1 MIRAI
6 LKNPNYASLALIISV
21 ALWHL
26 ILAGRVNLS
35 VDEAHYAL
43 YGIHLDWSY
52 FDHPP
57 MVGWLNA
64 LILPFTQS
72 DLGLRLLPIGFFALS
87 SWMLHK
93 IASRLFP
100 EFAWVGFWSLALINS
115 AIMFQ
120 LLSISMLPD
129 TPIMLASLMVFW
141 TLLNLREQL
150 QLKHWIWLG
159 IWLGVAGLSKY
170 TAVTLVFSLTLV
182 VLLERRFE
190 WLKQPG
196 LVISIAISALL
207 IAPVIVWNA
216 QHDWIS
222 FLYQI
227 NHGTHNSDWD
237 WLRVLQ
243 TQAAQLAVYS
253 PLLFILGWWLALTP
267 WLKNNNTRLLAIF
280 ALPTLFLFALGSG
293 YEMSLPHWTQLA
305 WLFLAP
311 AVVLWVWQHWHSRW
325 MRGATYAS
333 SALTLLASLALNT
346 HLFTPWLPFDNNQD
360 MTREL
365 QGWPEV
371 VERAQFYQAKA
382 PNTVLVANNWSQA
395 SRIAWYARPQPIYI
409 TDNRFDQFDLWFGNP
424 PEHSDGIV
432 IVPQYEALQPSVGGV
447 GEFASCLLLETMPIR
462 QQERILIT
470 YRIFACHNYRTAVY
484 NGWVI
489 ELPLVK
495 ALQ

>member
-1 MIRAI
+1 MRSL
-6 LKNPNYASLALIISV
+6 LKNPNIASLALIILV

-26 ILAGRVNLS
+26 LLAGRVNLS

-64 LILPFTQS
+64 LVLPFTQS
-72 DLGLRLLPIGFFALS
+72 DLGLRILPIVFFALS
-87 SWMLHK
+87 SWLLHK
-93 IASRLFP
+93 IAQRLFP
-100 EFAWVGFWSLALINS
+100 EFAWVGFWSLALVNS

-129 TPIMLASLMVFW
+129 TPIMLASLLVFW
-141 TLLNLREQL
+141 TLLNLREQPH
-150 QLKHWIWLG
+150 LKHWVWLG

-170 TAVTLVFSLTLV
+170 TAVTLVFSLILV
-182 VLLERRFE
+182 ALLERRFE

-196 LVISIAISALL
+196 LVISVAIAALL

-227 NHGTHNSDWD
+227 HHGTHNSDWD

-243 TQAAQLAVYS
+243 AQAAQLGVYS
-253 PLLFILGWWLALTP
+253 PLLFLIGWWLAVSS
-267 WLKNNNTRLLAIF
+267 WFNNNPTRLLAIF
-280 ALPTLFLFALGSG
+280 ALPTLILFALGSG

-311 AVVLWVWQHWHSRW
+311 AVVIWVWQRW
-325 MRGATYAS
+325 ASCAIRWLTYAS
-333 SALTLLASLALNT
+333 SGLTLIASLALNS

-371 VERAQFYQAKA
+371 VERAQFYQAQT
-382 PNTVLVANNWSQA
+382 PNTVLAVNNWSQA
-395 SRIAWYARPQPIYI
+395 SRVAWYAKPQPIYI

-424 PEHSDGIV
+424 PKHSDAIM
-432 IVPQYEALQPSVGGV
+432 IVPQYEAQQPSVGGV
-447 GEFASCLLLETMPIR
+447 GEFSSCLLLETLPIKQYGR
-462 QQERILIT
+462 TLIT
-470 YRIFACHNYRTAVY
+470 YRIFTCQDYRPAVY
-484 NGWVI
+484 TGWVS
-489 ELPLVK
+489 ELPLT
-495 ALQ
+495 QQQP